1 MCASMT
7 VRDQWNRNAMF
18 QWQVAWRYLSSN
30 IMQTTLLVTG
40 VALGVVAFVFIT
52 ALINGLALLL
62 TAETTGSIAHITLE
76 PPVRTAPVL
85 MEGNDYAATP
95 VSTSQRSLIRDWST
109 LSDMIEQIPGVIAV
123 RPEIDGN
130 GFLVRGEAVAPVAV
144 KGVEPEKLSV
154 VAPIAQ
160 NLVRGSADLSAG
172 SLLIGGELARDLGL
186 NVGQPVILRTDRDR
200 ERLLTVRGIFETG
213 IASVDERVV
222 YLNLR
227 SARPLFDLPDGV
239 TQLSIKLT
247 DPTTAPLIAGAL
259 RSQTQLQVS
268 SWQEQNRNLEDALA
282 AQARTG
288 LLIQLFA
295 MISIIIGVSSALL
308 LSTYRRRSEIGIMRS
323 FGISRR
329 FVASV
334 FVLQGLIVGLLGGLV
349 GSIPGYGLCLWLFSI
364 KAPDGNPVLPIA
376 PDQGGYLLVITL
388 TVLGAVLAAVLP
400 ARAAAS
406 VEPLEAIQQ

>member
-1 MCASMT
+1 
-7 VRDQWNRNAMF
+7 MF

-30 IMQTTLLVTG
+30 MMQTTLLVTG

-85 MEGNDYAATP
+85 VEGDDYAATP

-109 LSDMIEQIPGVIAV
+109 LVDMIEQIPGVIAV

-172 SLLIGGELARDLGL
+172 SVLIGGELARDLGL

-200 ERLLTVRGIFETG
+200 ERLLAVRGIFETG

-259 RSQTQLQVS
+259 RSQTQLQVN
-268 SWQEQNRNLEDALA
+268 SWQEQNRNLEDALE

-334 FVLQGLIVGLLGGLV
+334 FVLQGLIVGLLGGLA
-349 GSIPGYGLCLWLFSI
+349 GSIAGYGLCLWLFSI

-376 PDQGGYLLVITL
+376 PDQGGYLLVVTL

>member
-1 MCASMT
+1 
-7 VRDQWNRNAMF
+7 
-18 QWQVAWRYLSSN
+18 
-30 IMQTTLLVTG
+30 
-40 VALGVVAFVFIT
+40 
-52 ALINGLALLL
+52 
-62 TAETTGSIAHITLE
+62 
-76 PPVRTAPVL
+76 
-85 MEGNDYAATP
+85 
-95 VSTSQRSLIRDWST
+95 
-109 LSDMIEQIPGVIAV
+109 
-123 RPEIDGN
+123 
-130 GFLVRGEAVAPVAV
+130 
-144 KGVEPEKLSV
+144 
-154 VAPIAQ
+154 
-160 NLVRGSADLSAG
+160 
-172 SLLIGGELARDLGL
+172 
-186 NVGQPVILRTDRDR
+186 
-200 ERLLTVRGIFETG
+200 
-213 IASVDERVV
+213 
-222 YLNLR
+222 
-227 SARPLFDLPDGV
+227 LFDLPDGV

-349 GSIPGYGLCLWLFSI
+349 GSIAGYGLCLWLFSI

>member
-1 MCASMT
+1 
-7 VRDQWNRNAMF
+7 MF

-85 MEGNDYAATP
+85 MEGDDYAATP

-109 LSDMIEQIPGVIAV
+109 LGDMIEQIPGVIAV

-259 RSQTQLQVS
+259 RSQTQLQVN
-268 SWQEQNRNLEDALA
+268 SWQEQNRNLEDALE

-334 FVLQGLIVGLLGGLV
+334 FVLQGLIVGLLGGLL
-349 GSIPGYGLCLWLFSI
+349 GSIAGYGLCLWLFSI
-364 KAPDGNPVLPIA
+364 KASDGNPVLPIA

-388 TVLGAVLAAVLP
+388 TVVGAVLAAVLP
-400 ARAAAS
+400 ARAAAR

>member
-1 MCASMT
+1 
-7 VRDQWNRNAMF
+7 
-18 QWQVAWRYLSSN
+18 
-30 IMQTTLLVTG
+30 
-40 VALGVVAFVFIT
+40 
-52 ALINGLALLL
+52 
-62 TAETTGSIAHITLE
+62 
-76 PPVRTAPVL
+76 
-85 MEGNDYAATP
+85 
-95 VSTSQRSLIRDWST
+95 
-109 LSDMIEQIPGVIAV
+109 
-123 RPEIDGN
+123 
-130 GFLVRGEAVAPVAV
+130 
-144 KGVEPEKLSV
+144 V

-259 RSQTQLQVS
+259 RSQTQLQVN
-268 SWQEQNRNLEDALA
+268 SWQEQNRNLEDALE

-334 FVLQGLIVGLLGGLV
+334 FVLQGLIVGLLGGLL
-349 GSIPGYGLCLWLFSI
+349 GSIAGYGLCLWLFSI
-364 KAPDGNPVLPIA
+364 KASDGNPVLPIA

-388 TVLGAVLAAVLP
+388 TVVGAVLAAVLP
-400 ARAAAS
+400 ARAAAR

>member
-349 GSIPGYGLCLWLFSI
+349 GSIAGYGLCLWLFSI

>member
-1 MCASMT
+1 MT

-349 GSIPGYGLCLWLFSI
+349 GSIAGYGLCLWLFSI

>member
-308 LSTYRRRSEIGIMRS
+308 LSTYRRRSEIGIMRA

-349 GSIPGYGLCLWLFSI
+349 GSIAGYGLCLWLFSI

>member
-1 MCASMT
+1 MCATMT

-30 IMQTTLLVTG
+30 IVQTTLLVTG

-349 GSIPGYGLCLWLFSI
+349 GSIAGYGLCLWLFSI

-406 VEPLEAIQQ
+406 V

>member
-1 MCASMT
+1 MCATMT

-30 IMQTTLLVTG
+30 IVQTTLLVTG

-227 SARPLFDLPDGV
+227 SARPLCDLPDGV

-268 SWQEQNRNLEDALA
+268 SWQEQNRNLEDALE

-349 GSIPGYGLCLWLFSI
+349 GSIAGYGLCLWLFSI

>member
-1 MCASMT
+1 
-7 VRDQWNRNAMF
+7 
-18 QWQVAWRYLSSN
+18 
-30 IMQTTLLVTG
+30 MQTTLLVTG

-76 PPVRTAPVL
+76 PPIRTAPVL
-85 MEGNDYAATP
+85 MEGDDYAATP

-109 LSDMIEQIPGVIAV
+109 LGDMIEQIPGVIAV

-259 RSQTQLQVS
+259 RSQTQLQVN
-268 SWQEQNRNLEDALA
+268 SWQEQNRNLEDALE

-349 GSIPGYGLCLWLFSI
+349 GAIAGYGLCLWLFSI
-364 KAPDGNPVLPIA
+364 KASDGNPVLPIA

-400 ARAAAS
+400 ARAAAR

>member
-1 MCASMT
+1 
-7 VRDQWNRNAMF
+7 
-18 QWQVAWRYLSSN
+18 
-30 IMQTTLLVTG
+30 MQTALLVAG

-52 ALINGLALLL
+52 ALINGLALVL

-76 PPVRTAPVL
+76 PRVRTAPVL
-85 MEGNDYAATP
+85 MEDDDYAATP
-95 VSTSQRSLIRDWST
+95 VSTSQRSLIRNWST
-109 LSDMIEQIPGVIAV
+109 LCDMIEQIPGVIAA

-160 NLVRGSADLSAG
+160 NLVHGSADLSAG
-172 SLLIGGELARDLGL
+172 SLLIGGKLARDLGL

-200 ERLLTVRGIFETG
+200 QRLVTVRGIFETG
-213 IASVDERVV
+213 IASVDERIV

-239 TQLSIKLT
+239 TQLSVKLT
-247 DPTTAPLIAGAL
+247 DPTTAPLIASAL
-259 RSQTQLQVS
+259 ESQTSLRVT
-268 SWQEQNRNLEDALA
+268 SWQEENRNLEEALN
-282 AQARTG
+282 AQGRTG
-288 LLIQLFA
+288 SLIQMFA

-329 FVASV
+329 FVAGV
-334 FVLQGLIVGLLGGLV
+334 FILQGLLVGLLGGLV
-349 GSIPGYGLCLWLFSI
+349 GALAGYGLCLWLFSV
-364 KAPDGNPVLPIA
+364 KQPDGSSVLPIA

-406 VEPLEAIQQ
+406 IDPLEAIQQ

>member
-1 MCASMT
+1 
-7 VRDQWNRNAMF
+7 MF

-349 GSIPGYGLCLWLFSI
+349 GSIAGYGLCLWLFSI

>member
-1 MCASMT
+1 
-7 VRDQWNRNAMF
+7 MF
-18 QWQVAWRYLSSN
+18 QWQVAWRYLTSHT
-30 IMQTTLLVTG
+30 MQTALLVAG

-52 ALINGLALLL
+52 ALINGLALVL

-85 MEGNDYAATP
+85 MEDDDYAATP

-109 LSDMIEQIPGVIAV
+109 LCDMIEQIPGVIAA

-172 SLLIGGELARDLGL
+172 SLLIGGKLARDLGL

-200 ERLLTVRGIFETG
+200 QRLVTVRGIFETG
-213 IASVDERVV
+213 IASVDERIV

-239 TQLSIKLT
+239 TQLSVKLT
-247 DPTTAPLIAGAL
+247 DPTTAPLIASAL
-259 RSQTQLQVS
+259 ESQTSLRVT
-268 SWQEQNRNLEDALA
+268 SWQEENRNLEEALN
-282 AQARTG
+282 AQGRTG
-288 LLIQLFA
+288 SLIQLFA

-334 FVLQGLIVGLLGGLV
+334 FVLQGLLVGLLGGLV
-349 GSIPGYGLCLWLFSI
+349 GALAGYGLCLWLFSV
-364 KAPDGNPVLPIA
+364 KQPDGSPVLPIA

-406 VEPLEAIQQ
+406 IDPLEAIQQ

>member
-1 MCASMT
+1 
-7 VRDQWNRNAMF
+7 MF

-62 TAETTGSIAHITLE
+62 TAETTGSIAHITLV

-349 GSIPGYGLCLWLFSI
+349 GSIAGYGLCLWLFSI

>member
-1 MCASMT
+1 
-7 VRDQWNRNAMF
+7 
-18 QWQVAWRYLSSN
+18 
-30 IMQTTLLVTG
+30 MQTTLLVTG

-85 MEGNDYAATP
+85 VEGDDYAATP

-109 LSDMIEQIPGVIAV
+109 LVDMIEQIPGVIAV

-172 SLLIGGELARDLGL
+172 SVLIGGELARDLGL

-200 ERLLTVRGIFETG
+200 ERLLAVRGIFETG

-259 RSQTQLQVS
+259 RSQTQLQVN
-268 SWQEQNRNLEDALA
+268 SWQEQNRNLEDALE

-334 FVLQGLIVGLLGGLV
+334 FVLQGLIVGLLGGLA
-349 GSIPGYGLCLWLFSI
+349 GSIAGYGLCLWLFSI

-376 PDQGGYLLVITL
+376 PDQGGYLLVVTL

>member
-1 MCASMT
+1 MCVSTTA
-7 VRDQWNRNAMF
+7 RDQWNRNAMF

-76 PPVRTAPVL
+76 PPIRTAPVL
-85 MEGNDYAATP
+85 MEGDDYAATP
-95 VSTSQRSLIRDWST
+95 VSTSQRSLIRDWTT
-109 LSDMIEQIPGVIAV
+109 LGDMIEQIPGVIAV

-259 RSQTQLQVS
+259 RSQTQLQVN
-268 SWQEQNRNLEDALA
+268 SWQEQNRNLEDALE

-349 GSIPGYGLCLWLFSI
+349 GAIAGYGLCLWLFSI

-400 ARAAAS
+400 ARAAAG

>member
-1 MCASMT
+1 
-7 VRDQWNRNAMF
+7 MF

-30 IMQTTLLVTG
+30 IVQTTLLVTG

-349 GSIPGYGLCLWLFSI
+349 GSIAGYGLCLWLFSI